1 MPRTKPAGI
10 GRKRPQLNIGIESL
24 HLDPQNPRL
33 PEEVQ
38 GKSEEIILEHL
49 FRNFDLEEIADP
61 MGKNGYFDEEP
72 LIAIPK
78 DVPSKLLPKPGK
90 PESSKY
96 MEFIK
101 KKTTQFTVVEGN
113 RRLSTAM
120 ILRNPALR
128 QEFKIRSWPEITPAV
143 KDDLAILPVIVYPTR
158 QEVLPYLGVRHIT
171 GIKKWDSYAK
181 ARYIADMISEGHTID
196 AIEKQVGDR
205 VQSVRKNAIGYNL
218 LKQAKEE
225 LGWDISNARNDF
237 SLLILSI
244 GQKNI
249 KGYLGWIK
257 KVPET
262 DKVKTM
268 PLDEVD
274 LNAPVDDDHLPN
286 LRNLLSWLFG
296 EGNKVLPVIRESRNI
311 TDYLQ
316 HVVAS
321 PPATEYLQQT
331 RNLIEAYDLTDGEEI
346 MLRKLLK
353 TAGSK
358 LDKALGVAHRHKT
371 PEVIAEAE
379 KCSETASLLVKAVK
393 E

>member
-1 MPRTKPAGI
+1 VR
-10 GRKRPQLNIGIESL
+10 
-24 HLDPQNPRL
+24 
-33 PEEVQ
+33 
-38 GKSEEIILEHL
+38 
-49 FRNFDLEEIADP
+49 
-61 MGKNGYFDEEP
+61 
-72 LIAIPK
+72 
-78 DVPSKLLPKPGK
+78 
-90 PESSKY
+90 
-96 MEFIK
+96 
-101 KKTTQFTVVEGN
+101 
-113 RRLSTAM
+113 
-120 ILRNPALR
+120 
-128 QEFKIRSWPEITPAV
+128 
-143 KDDLAILPVIVYPTR
+143 DDLAVLPVIIYPTR
-158 QEVLPYLGVRHIT
+158 TEVMPYLGVRHIT

-181 ARYIADMISEGHTID
+181 ARYIADMISEGHTIE

-205 VQSVRKNAIGYNL
+205 VQSVRKNAIGYHL

-225 LGWDISNARNDF
+225 LDWDISNARNDF

-249 KGYLGWIK
+249 KGYLGWTQ

-262 DKVKTM
+262 EKIKTT
-268 PLDEVD
+268 PLDEIA
-274 LNAPVDDDHLPN
+274 LEAPVDDAHLPN

-296 EGNKVLPVIRESRNI
+296 EGNKVLPVIKESRNI

-321 PPATEYLQQT
+321 SAAVEYLQQT

-353 TAGSK
+353 TAGIK

-379 KCSETASLLVKAVK
+379 KCNETASLLVKAVK